1 MPRSPIRILF
11 LSTVAVASLSL
22 GACGAN
28 DTDTSYLGSRDD
40 IIVNNR
46 NMPKDVVK
54 ADVAKKIETVKVGAD
69 AVAQMDA
76 EKLRIAAQEKAV
88 MEAKAKMA
96 GGRISTV
103 TDGIKT
109 MKTTPMGIVEEAS
122 TSATTTVTAA
132 TPVPAA
138 PSGSQGDVPPNAKPG
153 ECYAKVLIPAVRE
166 TTKERVQVSEERKV
180 LARIIPAKYEVQ
192 TERVQVSEEKKV
204 LARIIPARYE
214 TTTERVLVTPAR
226 TYWKAGHGPVTRK
239 NEVTGEIMCL
249 VEEPAVYKNIE
260 KRVLVSEEKPEYK
273 MVPAE
278 FKTIEKRVLVTP
290 EKPEYRVMPAQ
301 FDTITKTNIVTAETW
316 EWRRI
321 LCETNL
327 GTDSVSRIQ
336 RALNAK
342 GYRVAVDGKLGN
354 ETLSALSAYQRKNSL
369 ATRGITYETLEHLG
383 VRLIGA

>member
-1 MPRSPIRILF
+1 MSRSPIRILF

-28 DTDTSYLGSRDD
+28 DTDSAYLGSRDD
-40 IIVNNR
+40 IIINNR
-46 NMPKDVVK
+46 NLPKEAVK
-54 ADVAKKIETVKVGAD
+54 AEAQKKIETVKVD
-69 AVAQMDA
+69 AQAAAA
-76 EKLRIAAQEKAV
+76 EKIRIAAQEKAL
-88 MEAKAKMA
+88 MEAKAKVEGA
-96 GGRISTV
+96 KISTAE
-103 TDGIKT
+103 GIKT
-109 MKTTPMGIVEEAS
+109 MKTTPLGIVEDAPAHVT
-122 TSATTTVTAA
+122 TSAAA

-166 TTKERVQVSEERKV
+166 TTNERVQVSEERKV
-180 LARIIPAKYEVQ
+180 LARIVPAKYEIQ

-214 TTTERVLVTPAR
+214 TTTERVLITPAR
-226 TYWKAGHGPVTRK
+226 TFWKPGHGPVTRK

-249 VEEPAVYKNIE
+249 VEEPAVYKNVE
-260 KRVLVSEEKPEYK
+260 KRVLVTEEKPEYK
-273 MVPAE
+273 ILPAE
-278 FKTIEKRVLVTP
+278 FKTIEKRVLVSP
-290 EKPEYRVMPAQ
+290 EKPEYRLMPAQ
-301 FDTITKTNIVTAETW
+301 FDTITRTNVVQQESW

-342 GYRVAVDGKLGN
+342 GYRIAVDGKLGN